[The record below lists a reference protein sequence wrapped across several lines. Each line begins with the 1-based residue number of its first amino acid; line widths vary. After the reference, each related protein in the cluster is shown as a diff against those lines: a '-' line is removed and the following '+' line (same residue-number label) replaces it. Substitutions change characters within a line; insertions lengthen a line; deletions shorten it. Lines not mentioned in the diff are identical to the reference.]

1 MNESQTSQI
10 KKQNSLLIISNSG
23 NVLAIELMLT
33 RRTILN
39 KDKNVLEY
47 RTSPHAQTFHTTSQT
62 INWIET
68 HLLKDLFKAINE
80 HYRVLELVYH
90 TFNRQTKEL
99 QEALDFLTKMTRN
112 DIRRATTNALKIE

>member
-1 MNESQTSQI
+1 MSELQTYQI
-10 KKQNSLLIISNSG
+10 KKQNTMVLISNSG

-39 KDKNVLEY
+39 KDKNVQEY
-47 RTSPHAQTFHTTSQT
+47 RTSPHAKTFHTTKQT

-80 HYRVLELVYH
+80 HFRVLELVYH
-90 TFNRQTKEL
+90 TFNQQPKEL
-99 QEALDFLTKMTRN
+99 QDALDFLTKLTRN
-112 DIRRATTNALKIE
+112 DIRQATTNALKIE